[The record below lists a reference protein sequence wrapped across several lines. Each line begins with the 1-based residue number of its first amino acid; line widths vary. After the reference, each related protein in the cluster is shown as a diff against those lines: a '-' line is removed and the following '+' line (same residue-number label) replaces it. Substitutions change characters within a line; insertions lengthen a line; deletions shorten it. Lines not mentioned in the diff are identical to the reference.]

1 MRITTL
7 FFGATADLVG
17 KREIELDFGNAST
30 VGEMI
35 ERLNLEHPALIKHKL
50 LVALNEEYVSLDTSV
65 RDGDTLAI
73 FTAVSGG

>member
-1 MRITTL
+1 MSITTL

-17 KREIELDFGNAST
+17 AREIKFDDVNGST
-30 VGEMI
+30 VAEVLA
-35 ERLNLEHPALIKHKL
+35 RLKQTNPDLSKHKL

-65 RDGDTLAI
+65 KDGDTLAI